1 MAMQGYLY
9 VENETSPRYR
19 FQPRYFI
26 LFPFCGLRWFL
37 EEPKEKNIPKLLLS
51 AQEGGWVY
59 GGNVRVHDVTL
70 EDATPYNTLTVDSVL
85 IYPFLLELIC
95 GTNVHK
101 LRLGCDDPET
111 RYQWMEEM
119 LKSLHIQHYLYS
131 CVECGATPSKS
142 IFCSALANQPSVIL
156 ENLHMT
162 IPTLGSLVMLCKLN
176 ENQGT
181 SLNAVHL
188 ENAQMGDH
196 HVPLIA
202 SLLSFTPQLQSL
214 SLANNYLTD
223 DGISLLSSC
232 LASCLQL
239 IVLDLSNNFIGDKG
253 VLSLEPSLKALKGL
267 GHLDLS
273 RNRLTKESAKSL
285 AFSIARYGSL
295 LTSINLSYNVM
306 GDDVAAL
313 TVLLLT
319 TEATAIENI
328 NLSFCGISSLGLIEL
343 AHALVGCESLHNLS
357 LQGNFGDEKSSILLL
372 DAMTAHQ
379 RKFGVSPPLSELTD
393 DSGLQSRNYQRK
405 SALCIHLGGLI
416 IEDQPLAIEHKTMRM
431 AIAYGS
437 QYSTLTRSVLSRRV
451 TEYPP
456 KPSSNSK
463 NQHHYLPNQSMVCMR
478 VQLLHWMES
487 ISDFIEEL
495 ARSLG
500 ADPRQLQ
507 LLSASEMDETDS
519 CFVIFVPLEA
529 SDLVQEAFKRQVP
542 GLCPNPGSPRRP
554 IERLSSKID
563 SSDSLPSVDLILQVL
578 IDFARI
584 SSPILRKIGIRT
596 VYIRRRSPNGE
607 LCSPF
612 HCHIRGSGYGGQGIL
627 AEFIPPLFPMA
638 SVMESVVTNSKQSY
652 DEEEEVDDGQSR
664 DRTEFAP
671 PEVAERDRVESTVWY
686 DEDDEGD
693 GNEWKES
700 EFEGRP
706 DQTENITNFDI
717 MPSVVLEEVGGNID
731 QKLIQA
737 IRTLQKDG
745 RIPVDAGAFWQ
756 QAFSPEQDGE
766 KVIEILDDALDE
778 DGLFHFVSI
787 RKQLCDAMLRRD
799 VGAME
804 SYLDHIKS
812 HSIPGGT
819 AQALGEQLLSEV
831 MGLMRDGDNLDALAE
846 GPDDIGIVENFLMA
860 CGRIGYSGKETLV
873 AIELREYL
881 VRWALQDNPDYSTE
895 LPGLI
900 HPLLVA
906 YPSPLGIKQRSY
918 VTNLMISRDLTSL
931 RVALDNP
938 DTSTFLSK
946 TQRQTALKLLEDAA
960 AVQTKLTN
968 AIESGVVICL
978 LCSNARS
985 PL

>member
-1 MAMQGYLY
+1 MMQGFIY
-9 VENETSPRYR
+9 VENELSPRYK

-59 GGNVRVHDVTL
+59 GGNVRVHDVIL
-70 EDATPYNTLTVDSVL
+70 EEAIPYNTLTVDSVL
-85 IYPFLLELIC
+85 IYPFVLELIC
-95 GTNVHK
+95 GTNIHK
-101 LRLGCDDPET
+101 LRLGCDDAET

-156 ENLHMT
+156 ENLQMT

-176 ENQGT
+176 ENHGT
-181 SLNAVHL
+181 FLNAVHL

-223 DGISLLSSC
+223 DGISQLSSSLLSC
-232 LASCLQL
+232 PLL

-253 VLSLEPSLKALKGL
+253 VLSLEPSLKALKNL

-285 AFSIARYGSL
+285 AFSIAHYGSL

-328 NLSFCGISSLGLIEL
+328 NLSFCGISSLGLTEL

-393 DSGLQSRNYQRK
+393 DSGFQSRNFQRK

-416 IEDQPLAIEHKTMRM
+416 IEDQPLSIEHKTMRM

-451 TEYPP
+451 AEYPP
-456 KPSSNSK
+456 KPSSNPK
-463 NQHHYLPNQSMVCMR
+463 VQHRCLPNQSMVCLR

-487 ISDFIEEL
+487 ISDLIEEL

-500 ADPRQLQ
+500 ADSRQLQ

-529 SDLVQEAFKRQVP
+529 SDLAQEAFRRQA
-542 GLCPNPGSPRRP
+542 PGSGSNPRRP

-563 SSDSLPSVDLILQVL
+563 ISSSCLPSVDLILQALV
-578 IDFARI
+578 DFARV
-584 SSPILRKIGIRT
+584 SSPVLRKIGIRT
-596 VYIRRRSPNGE
+596 VYIRRRSPTGE

-612 HCHIRGSGYGGQGIL
+612 HCHIRGSGYGGQGVL

-638 SVMESVVTNSKQSY
+638 SVMESVVTTKY

-664 DRTEFAP
+664 DRTEFTA
-671 PEVAERDRVESTVWY
+671 PEVLVSERDRVESTVWY

-693 GNEWKES
+693 GSEWKES
-700 EFEGRP
+700 ESDGRA
-706 DQTENITNFDI
+706 DQTENLPNFDLL
-717 MPSVVLEEVGGNID
+717 PSVVLEEVGGNID
-731 QKLIQA
+731 QKLTQA

-745 RIPVDAGAFWQ
+745 RIPVDAGVFWQ
-756 QAFSPEQDGE
+756 QAFSSEQDGE

-804 SYLDHIKS
+804 SYLDHMKS
-812 HSIPGGT
+812 HGIPGGA
-819 AQALGEQLLSEV
+819 AQVLGEQLLSEV
-831 MGLMRDGDNLDALAE
+831 MGVMRDGDNLDALAE

-881 VRWALQDNPDYSTE
+881 VRWALQDNPEYSTE
-895 LPGLI
+895 LPGLLI
-900 HPLLVA
+900 LPYLLLTLPRPDRHQAKILCDESDDLQRLVIA
-906 YPSPLGIKQRSY
+906 EGCLGQ
-918 VTNLMISRDLTSL
+918 
-931 RVALDNP
+931 P
-938 DTSTFLSK
+938 
-946 TQRQTALKLLEDAA
+946 
-960 AVQTKLTN
+960 
-968 AIESGVVICL
+968 
-978 LCSNARS
+978 
-985 PL
+985 